1 MARRKSHAKKRH
13 HTKRRRHS
21 AMHGIG
27 GSVASV
33 AYIAGGAVLATI
45 INQKL
50 VSPMLDKSATMSA
63 NTKNIITGALPI
75 ALGIFTPK
83 FVKGATGANLGSG
96 MIAVGG
102 LKLAQSQ
109 ISALS
114 GMNGY
119 NYGNKPVQAIAGY
132 QTQTGGNYIAG
143 VGGYQTSTA
152 GNYIAGIA
160 ALTEM
165 EKC

>member
-1 MARRKSHAKKRH
+1 MARRKSHAKRH

-27 GSVASV
+27 GSVASA

-50 VSPMLDKSATMSA
+50 VGPMLDKQATMSA

-96 MIAVGG
+96 MIAVGAMNLVKTTG
-102 LKLAQSQ
+102 L
-109 ISALS
+109 ISGIGA
-114 GMNGY
+114 NY
-119 NYGNKPVQAIAGY
+119 YGNKPVRNIAGY
-132 QTQTGGNYIAG
+132 QGA
-143 VGGYQTSTA
+143 TA
-152 GNYIAGIA
+152 GTYIAGIKNA
-160 ALTEM
+160 AIM
-165 EKC
+165 EAC

>member
-1 MARRKSHAKKRH
+1 MARRKKHAKKTTH
-13 HTKRRRHS
+13 RRRSHRMSGVKDGVMS
-21 AMHGIG
+21 AVGI
-27 GSVASV
+27 
-33 AYIAGGAVLATI
+33 IGGAVAAQFLAKQI
-45 INQKL
+45 DK
-50 VSPMLDKSATMSA
+50 MLPATMSSG
-63 NTKNIITGALPI
+63 TKTLIDGAAPI
-75 ALGIFTPK
+75 ALGLILPRFLK
-83 FVKGATGANLGSG
+83 SDLGKNLGSG

-114 GMNGY
+114 GMSMDNY
-119 NYGNKPVQAIAGY
+119 NYGNMPVASIAGY